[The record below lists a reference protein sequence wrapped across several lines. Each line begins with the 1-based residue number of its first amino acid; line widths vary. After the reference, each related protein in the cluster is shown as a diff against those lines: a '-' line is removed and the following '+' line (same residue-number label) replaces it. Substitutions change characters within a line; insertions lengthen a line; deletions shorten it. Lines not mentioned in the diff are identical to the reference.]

1 MNRKDIGLAIL
12 VVAIWGLNF
21 VVIKVG
27 LKELPPILLCA
38 LRFFLAAFPAVFF
51 IKRPTIPF
59 RSVIA
64 FGLVMFVFQFA
75 LLFSGMYAG
84 TTAGM
89 ASLMLQVHVFFT
101 VALAVV
107 FLAEQPSV
115 WQIIG
120 ALTAFSG
127 IGLVAA
133 HTGGEISAL
142 GLILIVAA
150 AASWGIGNLIAKK
163 LGKVDM
169 LALVVWGSLI
179 AWPPLLLLSYLLEQ
193 GNWSLE
199 DMAHLSWPTM
209 GGRLYRL
216 SVNSAGFRRV
226 ELAVES
232 LSSRD
237 SGAVYVAGAG
247 VRLYEFSASLGRAAV
262 SVEASR
268 CHIDHCRAVHQSDW
282 RSHRHAPPSG
292 MSKLSPELSEKPY
305 WPNLKNQ
312 FMENQIHMIPLLAS
326 GFFLPHHQTTQR
338 S

>member
-1 MNRKDIGLAIL
+1 MNRKDIGLATL
-12 VVAIWGLNF
+12 VVAIWGFNF

-27 LKELPPILLCA
+27 LKEIPPLLLCA

-51 IKRPTIPF
+51 IKRPAVPF
-59 RSVIA
+59 RSVMA

-89 ASLMLQVHVFFT
+89 ASLVLQVHVFFT

-142 GLILIVAA
+142 GLILIGAA

-169 LALVVWGSLI
+169 LALVVWGSLV

-193 GNWSLE
+193 GSWSLE
-199 DMAHLSWPTM
+199 GMAHLSWPTI
-209 GGRLYRL
+209 
-216 SVNSAGFRRV
+216 
-226 ELAVES
+226 
-232 LSSRD
+232 
-237 SGAVYVAGAG
+237 GAVGYIVYLSTLLGFAVWSWLLSHYPAATVAPFTLLVPVFGFTSSALALGEPLYPWKLAAAILIIAGLCINLTGARIAM
-247 VRLYEFSASLGRAAV
+247 RLRPA
-262 SVEASR
+262 
-268 CHIDHCRAVHQSDW
+268 
-282 RSHRHAPPSG
+282 
-292 MSKLSPELSEKPY
+292 
-305 WPNLKNQ
+305 
-312 FMENQIHMIPLLAS
+312 
-326 GFFLPHHQTTQR
+326 
-338 S
+338 

>member
-12 VVAIWGLNF
+12 VVAIWGFNF

-27 LKELPPILLCA
+27 LKEIPPILLCA
-38 LRFFLAAFPAVFF
+38 LRFFLCAFPAVFF
-51 IKRPTIPF
+51 IKRPAVPF
-59 RSVIA
+59 RSVMA
-64 FGLVMFVFQFA
+64 FGLVMFASQFA

-89 ASLMLQVHVFFT
+89 ASLVLQVHVFFT

-169 LALVVWGSLI
+169 LALVVWGSLV
-179 AWPPLLLLSYLLEQ
+179 AWPSLLLLSYLLDQ
-193 GNWSLE
+193 SSWSLE
-199 DMAHLSWPTM
+199 GMAHLSWPTI
-209 GGRLYRL
+209 
-216 SVNSAGFRRV
+216 
-226 ELAVES
+226 
-232 LSSRD
+232 
-237 SGAVYVAGAG
+237 GAVGYITYLSTLLGFAVWSWLLSHYPAATVAPFTLLVPVFGFTSSALALGEPLYPWKLAAAVLIIAGLCINLAGARIAM
-247 VRLYEFSASLGRAAV
+247 RLRPA
-262 SVEASR
+262 
-268 CHIDHCRAVHQSDW
+268 
-282 RSHRHAPPSG
+282 
-292 MSKLSPELSEKPY
+292 
-305 WPNLKNQ
+305 
-312 FMENQIHMIPLLAS
+312 
-326 GFFLPHHQTTQR
+326 
-338 S
+338 

>member
-12 VVAIWGLNF
+12 VVAIWGFNF

-27 LKELPPILLCA
+27 LKEIPPILLCA
-38 LRFFLAAFPAVFF
+38 LRFFLSAFPAVFF
-51 IKRPTIPF
+51 IKRPAVPF
-59 RSVIA
+59 RSVMA
-64 FGLVMFVFQFA
+64 FGLVMFASQFA

-89 ASLMLQVHVFFT
+89 ASLVLQVHVFFT

-107 FLAEQPSV
+107 FLAEQPYV

-169 LALVVWGSLI
+169 LALVVWGSLV
-179 AWPPLLLLSYLLEQ
+179 AWPPLLLLSYLLDQ
-193 GNWSLE
+193 SSWSLE
-199 DMAHLSWPTM
+199 GMAHLSWPTI
-209 GGRLYRL
+209 
-216 SVNSAGFRRV
+216 
-226 ELAVES
+226 
-232 LSSRD
+232 
-237 SGAVYVAGAG
+237 GAVGYITYLSTLLGFAVWSWLLSHYPAATVAPFTLLVPVFGFTSSALALGEPLYPWKLAAAVLIIAGLCINLAGARIAM
-247 VRLYEFSASLGRAAV
+247 RLRPA
-262 SVEASR
+262 
-268 CHIDHCRAVHQSDW
+268 
-282 RSHRHAPPSG
+282 
-292 MSKLSPELSEKPY
+292 
-305 WPNLKNQ
+305 
-312 FMENQIHMIPLLAS
+312 
-326 GFFLPHHQTTQR
+326 
-338 S
+338 

>member
-1 MNRKDIGLAIL
+1 MHPRHIALAIL

-21 VVIKVG
+21 VVIKVA

-115 WQIIG
+115 WQIVG
-120 ALTAFSG
+120 ALTSFSG

-150 AASWGIGNLIAKK
+150 AASWGISNLIAKK

-169 LALVVWGSLI
+169 LALVGWGSL
-179 AWPPLLLLSYLLEQ
+179 
-193 GNWSLE
+193 
-199 DMAHLSWPTM
+199 
-209 GGRLYRL
+209 
-216 SVNSAGFRRV
+216 
-226 ELAVES
+226 
-232 LSSRD
+232 
-237 SGAVYVAGAG
+237 VA
-247 VRLYEFSASLGRAAV
+247 
-262 SVEASR
+262 
-268 CHIDHCRAVHQSDW
+268 
-282 RSHRHAPPSG
+282 
-292 MSKLSPELSEKPY
+292 
-305 WPNLKNQ
+305 
-312 FMENQIHMIPLLAS
+312 
-326 GFFLPHHQTTQR
+326 
-338 S
+338 

>member
-12 VVAIWGLNF
+12 VVAIWGFNF

-51 IKRPTIPF
+51 IKRPAVPF
-59 RSVIA
+59 RSVMA
-64 FGLVMFVFQFA
+64 FGLVMFASQFT

-89 ASLMLQVHVFFT
+89 ASLVLQVHVFFT

-127 IGLVAA
+127 IGLVAI

-163 LGKVDM
+163 LGKIDM
-169 LALVVWGSLI
+169 LALVVWGSLV

-193 GNWSLE
+193 DSWSLE
-199 DMAHLSWPTM
+199 GMAHLSWPTI
-209 GGRLYRL
+209 
-216 SVNSAGFRRV
+216 
-226 ELAVES
+226 
-232 LSSRD
+232 
-237 SGAVYVAGAG
+237 GAVGYITYLSTLLGFAVWSWLLSHYPAATVAPFTLLVPVFGFTSSALALGEPLYPWKLAAAVLIIAGLCVNLAGARIAM
-247 VRLYEFSASLGRAAV
+247 RLRPA
-262 SVEASR
+262 
-268 CHIDHCRAVHQSDW
+268 
-282 RSHRHAPPSG
+282 
-292 MSKLSPELSEKPY
+292 
-305 WPNLKNQ
+305 
-312 FMENQIHMIPLLAS
+312 
-326 GFFLPHHQTTQR
+326 
-338 S
+338 

>member
-12 VVAIWGLNF
+12 VVAIWGFNF

-38 LRFFLAAFPAVFF
+38 LRFFLAAFPVVFF
-51 IKRPTIPF
+51 IKRPAVPF
-59 RSVIA
+59 RSVMA
-64 FGLVMFVFQFA
+64 FGLVMFASQFA

-89 ASLMLQVHVFFT
+89 ASLVLQVHVFFT

-169 LALVVWGSLI
+169 LALVVWGSLV

-193 GNWSLE
+193 DSWSLE
-199 DMAHLSWPTM
+199 GMAYLSWPTI
-209 GGRLYRL
+209 
-216 SVNSAGFRRV
+216 
-226 ELAVES
+226 
-232 LSSRD
+232 
-237 SGAVYVAGAG
+237 GAVGYITYLSTLLGFAVWSWLLSHYPAATVAPFTLLVPVFGFTSSALALGEPLYPWKLAAAILIIAGLCINLAGARIAM
-247 VRLYEFSASLGRAAV
+247 RLRPA
-262 SVEASR
+262 
-268 CHIDHCRAVHQSDW
+268 
-282 RSHRHAPPSG
+282 
-292 MSKLSPELSEKPY
+292 
-305 WPNLKNQ
+305 
-312 FMENQIHMIPLLAS
+312 
-326 GFFLPHHQTTQR
+326 
-338 S
+338 

>member
-1 MNRKDIGLAIL
+1 MHPRHIALAIL
-12 VVAIWGLNF
+12 VVAIWGFNF

-51 IKRPTIPF
+51 IKRPALPF

-89 ASLMLQVHVFFT
+89 ASLVLQVHVFFT

-107 FLAEQPSV
+107 FLAEQPSI

-169 LALVVWGSLI
+169 LALVVWGSLV
-179 AWPPLLLLSYLLEQ
+179 AWPPLLLLSYILEQ

-199 DMAHLSWPTM
+199 DMAHLSWPTI
-209 GGRLYRL
+209 
-216 SVNSAGFRRV
+216 
-226 ELAVES
+226 
-232 LSSRD
+232 
-237 SGAVYVAGAG
+237 GAVGYIVYLSTLLGFAVWSWLLSHYPAATVAPFTLLVPVFGFTSSALALG
-247 VRLYEFSASLGRAAV
+247 EPLY
-262 SVEASR
+262 
-268 CHIDHCRAVHQSDW
+268 
-282 RSHRHAPPSG
+282 P
-292 MSKLSPELSEKPY
+292 
-305 WPNLKNQ
+305 
-312 FMENQIHMIPLLAS
+312 
-326 GFFLPHHQTTQR
+326 
-338 S
+338 